1 MQLNSFITMLFC
13 RVPVHLCAIHLMCL
27 KISLIKKH
35 KKAFQYR
42 GVMGNTAQYSVYAVW
57 RCKLSHH
64 SMFPYSKI
72 PFVGNYMKNIY
83 LELLSNLFPKAF
95 QRTAK
100 AGGLEVSTISKVF
113 FSFAFVAA
121 PVFFW
126 LACICFSLC

>member
-1 MQLNSFITMLFC
+1 
-13 RVPVHLCAIHLMCL
+13 
-27 KISLIKKH
+27 
-35 KKAFQYR
+35 
-42 GVMGNTAQYSVYAVW
+42 MGNTAQYSVYAVW

-113 FSFAFVAA
+113 FFPLRLLQLQFSSG
-121 PVFFW
+121 W
-126 LACICFSLC
+126 LASVFPSASSY